1 MSQLVGR
8 ARRVRGTC
16 RSQKQPPRHVI
27 NQPTCGVHQGRGEES
42 RKMLPRAHTEQ
53 REEGIAFVQILPWA
67 RHCTVD
73 EPARPPS
80 SLQAVGICIP
90 I

>member
-1 MSQLVGR
+1 
-8 ARRVRGTC
+8 
-16 RSQKQPPRHVI
+16 
-27 NQPTCGVHQGRGEES
+27 
-42 RKMLPRAHTEQ
+42 MLPRAHTEQ

-80 SLQAVGICIP
+80 SLQTVGICIP